1 MREDSIVNKRLKN
14 RCIYFMEQNHRGV
27 WVVYGVFG
35 IQQYY
40 YYTQKQAQ
48 ELYMHEAEKHFTFTE
63 SYGTWRCRNK
73 PMCGLLHKLKMEK

>member
-1 MREDSIVNKRLKN
+1 MNKRLKN

-48 ELYMHEAEKHFTFTE
+48 ELYMHEAENILLSPNPME
-63 SYGTWRCRNK
+63 LECRNK